1 MAMSQYRETV
11 MAKAL
16 PSAGITRRT
25 LADVQASAPP
35 AAVTPPAGSVSMP
48 AKTAP
53 AARPVDDDRLSVM
66 LPAGVVRAVKQRA
79 LSEDL
84 TVRAVVLRALRA
96 DGFEVAD
103 DEIVDR
109 RVEANRRRGR

>member
-1 MAMSQYRETV
+1 MSQYREIV
-11 MAKAL
+11 MPKAL
-16 PSAGITRRT
+16 PSAGIAPRRS

-35 AAVTPPAGSVSMP
+35 AAMPPASTPVP
-48 AKTAP
+48 LPKAPTA
-53 AARPVDDDRLSVM
+53 AARPVEDDRLSVM
-66 LPAGVVRAVKQRA
+66 LPAAVVRAVKLRA
-79 LSEDL
+79 LDEGL

-96 DGFEVAD
+96 DGIEVPA